1 MRLQFAL
8 FKVAEHWNK
17 TVLSSVHLC
26 HLAVF
31 SYYSFV
37 FFYNTCM
44 CTLKNNIW
52 LRKHLF
58 HLLRNRTFVSGGFP
72 VTIVFNLLRC
82 IVCLHIVLIPTSGS
96 IVTDGF
102 IHSPSHIF
110 CHSLRTSTV
119 INLQRGSVLRILDM
133 LFTIYIYFFF

>member
-1 MRLQFAL
+1 M
-8 FKVAEHWNK
+8 
-17 TVLSSVHLC
+17 LSSVHLC

-37 FFYNTCM
+37 FFIIHMYVYFK
-44 CTLKNNIW
+44 KNNIW

-82 IVCLHIVLIPTSGS
+82 TVCLHIVLIPTSGS

-119 INLQRGSVLRILDM
+119 INIQRGIVLRILDV
-133 LFTIYIYFFF
+133 LFTIYIFFLLIFFVCTC